1 MGLRRTEMNIENNH
15 CYADAEIETNTV
27 KQMLQKLQPFYG
39 HFYANADLET
49 TIVTQMLK

>member
-27 KQMLQKLQPFYG
+27 KQMLKKLQPFYS
-39 HFYANADLET
+39 HCYANADLET
-49 TIVTQMLK
+49 TNGSPMLK